1 MREPLPKMGLTKKR
15 ANPILSIFKR
25 DTRRIFTRILT
36 TMERT
41 LLIVKPDA
49 VAQNVIGEI
58 IRRLEAKNFRVA
70 ELKMTRLTHEQA
82 AEFYAVHRQRPFYND
97 LLNFMTSGP
106 CVPMVLERENAV
118 AFLRETIG
126 STNPA
131 EAAEGTIRKDFATDI
146 QNNAVHASD
155 SRENAAGEVAFFFA

>member
-70 ELKMTRLTHEQA
+70 ELKMTRLTREQA
-82 AEFYAVHRQRPFYND
+82 AEFYVVHRQRPFYND

-118 AFLRETIG
+118 SFLRETIG